1 MDPRFVDRVVIRIA
15 AGSGGNGIVAFRRE
29 PYVPRGGP
37 SGGDGGAGGSVLL
50 RVDRKLT
57 TLADFRQGTCFR
69 AGRGAD
75 GGPNNRT
82 GARGDD
88 LHLAVPPGTSVYDN
102 GTGALLGDMVEEGLE
117 LVVARGGKPGRG
129 NASFATSRR
138 QAPRTATRGGEGEER
153 EIRLELALIAD
164 VGLVGLPNAGKS
176 TLLSRISSARPKTGD
191 YPFTTLHPSLGVVRL
206 EGGASFVVADLPG
219 LIEGAHLG
227 QGLGHRFL
235 RHAGRTRI
243 LVYVVAA
250 GLEESPSRQLEIV
263 RDEVLA
269 YDPALGSLCEMVV
282 LSKIDLMDERE
293 TAEAVRSLPGT
304 VFPLSSVTGR
314 GVAPFV
320 SHLAELLTEAK
331 GSG

>member
-1 MDPRFVDRVVIRIA
+1 MDPRFADRVVIRIA
-15 AGSGGNGIVAFRRE
+15 AGCGGNGIVAFRRE

-37 SGGDGGAGGSVLL
+37 SGGDGGSGGSVIL
-50 RVDRKLT
+50 RVDRRLS
-57 TLADFRQGTCFR
+57 TLADFRQGSFFR
-69 AGRGAD
+69 AGRGGD
-75 GGPNNRT
+75 GGPNRRT
-82 GARGDD
+82 GAGGDD
-88 LHLAVPPGTSVYDN
+88 LYLAVPPGTSVYDHGS
-102 GTGALLGDMVEEGLE
+102 GTLLGDMVEEGTE

-129 NASFATSRR
+129 NASFATPRR
-138 QAPRTATRGGEGEER
+138 QAPRTATSGGEGEER

-164 VGLVGLPNAGKS
+164 VGLVGLPNTGKS

-191 YPFTTLHPSLGVVRL
+191 YPFTTLHPSLGVVRTD
-206 EGGASFVVADLPG
+206 GGASFVVADLPG

-227 QGLGHRFL
+227 HGLGHRFL

-250 GLEESPSRQLEIV
+250 GLGEEPSRQLEIA

-269 YDPALGSLCEMVV
+269 YDPALGSLREIVV
-282 LSKIDLMDERE
+282 LSKIDLLDERE

-320 SHLAELLTEAK
+320 DHIAELLTEAK